1 MLNRFVPLSAIL
13 AMLLAACS
21 APRPA
26 PVVDTRTPLP
36 GTPAPITSSSTP
48 AAPAAAPSGDKA
60 GDPGKTHVVQKGDT
74 LISIAFQNGL
84 DYREL
89 ALWNNIENPNV
100 IKLGDTL
107 RLTPPGAPASVPA
120 PGATPKPGEPVVAP
134 LVITPAPSV
143 SGATVNSDK
152 LKVEPKATRV
162 PYSDAA
168 LAKANAEAATPIT
181 GTPLLPATTAAGPA
195 IAPTPAVA
203 ATPPAADRVD
213 WSWPIQ
219 PAPQAKQL
227 IPYTEL
233 SKGMGIAGSKGTP
246 VRAAAAGKVIYTGS
260 HIRGYGRL
268 VIIRHTADW
277 SSAYAHNDKILVE
290 EGATVKKGDK
300 IAEMGDSDADQVKL
314 HFEIRKNGK
323 PLDPAKI
330 LQN

>member
-1 MLNRFVPLSAIL
+1 MLNRFIPAAGIAVV
-13 AMLLAACS
+13 LLAACS

-26 PVVDTRTPLP
+26 PVVDTRTPP
-36 GTPAPITSSSTP
+36 ASGPAPITSSTAP
-48 AAPAAAPSGDKA
+48 ANAAAAPGTDKPA
-60 GDPGKTHVVQKGDT
+60 DSGKTYVVQKGDT

-100 IKLGDTL
+100 IKLGDIL
-107 RLTPPGAPASVPA
+107 RLTPPGAAVATPAV
-120 PGATPKPGEPVVAP
+120 GAVPKPGEPVVAP
-134 LVITPAPSV
+134 LVITPAPAA
-143 SGATVNSDK
+143 SGASVNSDK

-168 LAKANAEAATPIT
+168 LAKANAEASTPIS
-181 GTPLLPATTAAGPA
+181 GTPLAPAVAAAP
-195 IAPTPAVA
+195 IVAPTPAA
-203 ATPPAADRVD
+203 ASPSAERVD
-213 WSWPIQ
+213 WAWPVQ

-227 IPYTEL
+227 IPYSEL
-233 SKGMGIAGSKGTP
+233 SKGMGITGTKGTP

-323 PLDPAKI
+323 PLDPTKLLA
-330 LQN
+330 N